1 MGKIQYTLLSPS
13 DNVIIYMEK
22 IRFEAHNDKLTTNP
36 LNSFY
41 GYMLKNGSML
51 VFTALKDGKPVA
63 GAYVSN
69 LNHAIHIEH
78 VFVKP
83 ELQNSDD
90 HIGSNLIKYIISCK
104 AILELYYKEKL
115 DNVRIEYIND
125 RTKHIYQNLGFEE
138 DTISGQLKRGL

>member
-22 IRFEAHNDKLTTNP
+22 IRFEAHNDKLSTNP

-69 LNHAIHIEH
+69 LNHSIHIEH

-83 ELQNSDD
+83 EYQNSDE
-90 HIGSNLIKYIISCK
+90 HIGSSLIKYIISCK

-125 RTKHIYQNLGFEE
+125 RTKHIYQKLGFEE
-138 DTISGQLKRGL
+138 DTIDGQLKRGL